1 MKGVRFMDIAEM
13 GTALAG
19 VDQYI
24 MTKAASNVT
33 AAIETKMMANS
44 IDAIKEQGS
53 NMIQMMEQSVNPGI
67 GANIDVRI

>member
-1 MKGVRFMDIAEM
+1 MDIAEM